1 VCYVRN
7 ANRNYKGVKK
17 MIVEEIDEQI
27 ITMENNKIEKRREK
41 KEKNKNKEERIKKHI
56 EDLEKII
63 T

>member
-1 VCYVRN
+1 
-7 ANRNYKGVKK
+7 

-56 EDLEKII
+56 KDLEKII